1 MKKLI
6 RNPKT
11 PSPDKSGILFSR
23 FLARKKIERRA
34 GNSFK
39 KNMQHITIL
48 IHCADQKGIIAAVTN
63 FILNVEGN
71 IVYIDQHVDREQN
84 VFFMRL
90 ECELTNKNSNV
101 TTIKNVFEQSIATD
115 FGMEWEIYTMEQ
127 KPKMALFVSKYDH
140 CLFDIL
146 GRFSAGELNVEIPL
160 IISNHED
167 LKPIA
172 ERFKIPFFYI
182 PFTKENKE
190 EGEKQQIEILQKH
203 EIDFV
208 VLARYMQI
216 ITPNLIS
223 LYENKIINIHHSFL
237 PAFPGAKPYHSAF
250 KRGVKI
256 IGATSH
262 YVTAALD
269 EGPIIE
275 QDIARVSHINSVE
288 DFIMKGRDLER
299 IVLARAI
306 KLHAERKTMVYG
318 NKTVVFY

>member
-1 MKKLI
+1 MQ
-6 RNPKT
+6 
-11 PSPDKSGILFSR
+11 
-23 FLARKKIERRA
+23 KI
-34 GNSFK
+34 
-39 KNMQHITIL
+39 IIL
-48 IHCADQKGIIAAVTN
+48 IHCKDQKAIISTVTN
-63 FILNVEGN
+63 YIASKEGN
-71 IVYIDQHVDREQN
+71 IIYLDQHVDADED

-90 ECELTNKNSNV
+90 ECEFGLQNWDLSSLK
-101 TTIKNVFEQSIATD
+101 KDFETQLANPLNLS
-115 FGMEWEIYTMEQ
+115 WEIYTQEE

-140 CLFDIL
+140 CLYDIL
-146 GRFSAGELNVEIPL
+146 GRYSAGELHLEIPV
-160 IISNHED
+160 IISNHKD

-172 ERFKIPFFYI
+172 NRFSIPFHYV
-182 PFTKENKE
+182 PFTKEIKE
-190 EGEKQQIEILQKH
+190 KGEKEQLELLDKYK
-203 EIDFV
+203 IDFI

-216 ITPNLIS
+216 ITPNLIAK
-223 LYENKIINIHHSFL
+223 YRNNIINIHHSFL

-262 YVTAALD
+262 YVTEGLD

-275 QDIARVSHINSVE
+275 QDIARVSHVNSID

-306 KLHAERKTMVYG
+306 KLHAERKTMVYD

>member
-1 MKKLI
+1 MQ
-6 RNPKT
+6 
-11 PSPDKSGILFSR
+11 
-23 FLARKKIERRA
+23 KI
-34 GNSFK
+34 
-39 KNMQHITIL
+39 IIL
-48 IHCADQKGIIAAVTN
+48 IHCEDQKGIIAAVTD
-63 FILNVEGN
+63 FILKVEGN
-71 IVYIDQHVDREQN
+71 IIYIDQHVDVEQG

-90 ECELTNKNSNV
+90 ECELTNKNSNL
-101 TTIKNVFEQSIATD
+101 TAIKNVFEISIATD
-115 FGMEWEIYTMEQ
+115 FKMSWEIHPKEQ

-146 GRFSAGELNVEIPL
+146 GRYSAGELNVEIPM
-160 IISNHED
+160 IVSNHKD
-167 LKPIA
+167 LKSIA
-172 ERFKIPFFYI
+172 ERFDIPFYYI

-190 EGEKQQIEILQKH
+190 EGERQQIELLQKH
-203 EIDFV
+203 AIDFV

-216 ITPNLIS
+216 ITPTLID

-262 YVTAALD
+262 YVTQHLD

-275 QDIARVSHINSVE
+275 QDITRVSHINSIE

-306 KLHAERKTMVYG
+306 KLHAERKTMVYD

>member
-1 MKKLI
+1 
-6 RNPKT
+6 
-11 PSPDKSGILFSR
+11 
-23 FLARKKIERRA
+23 
-34 GNSFK
+34 
-39 KNMQHITIL
+39 MQQITLL
-48 IHCADQKGIIAAVTN
+48 IHCADQKGIIAAVTD
-63 FILNVEGN
+63 FILRVEGN
-71 IVYIDQHVDREQN
+71 ITYIDQHVDREQD

-101 TTIKNVFEQSIATD
+101 TAIKNVFEQSIAAD
-115 FGMEWEIYTMEQ
+115 FGMEWEIHTQEQ

-146 GRFSAGELNVEIPL
+146 GRYSAGELSVEIPL

-167 LKPIA
+167 LRPIA
-172 ERFKIPFFYI
+172 ERFKIPFFHI
-182 PFTKENKE
+182 PYTKENKE
-190 EGEKQQIEILQKH
+190 EGEKQQIELLQKH
-203 EIDFV
+203 EINFV

-216 ITPNLIS
+216 ISPNLIS
-223 LYENKIINIHHSFL
+223 LYETKIINIHHSFL

>member
-1 MKKLI
+1 MQ
-6 RNPKT
+6 
-11 PSPDKSGILFSR
+11 
-23 FLARKKIERRA
+23 KIT
-34 GNSFK
+34 F
-39 KNMQHITIL
+39 L
-48 IHCADQKGIIAAVTN
+48 IHCKDQKGIIAAVTN
-63 FILNVEGN
+63 FILKVEGN
-71 IVYIDQHVDREQN
+71 ITYIDQHVDVEQN

-90 ECELTNKNSNV
+90 ECELTNRNIAIED
-101 TTIKNVFEQSIATD
+101 IKTDFNDSIATD
-115 FGMEWEIYTMEQ
+115 FQMSWELYNQEH

-146 GRFSAGELNVEIPL
+146 GRYSADELGVDIPV
-160 IISNHED
+160 IISNHND
-167 LKPIA
+167 LRAIA
-172 ERFKIPFFYI
+172 ERFDIPFHCV
-182 PFTKENKE
+182 PFTKDTKE
-190 EGEKQQIEILQKH
+190 EGEKLQIALLKKYDINF
-203 EIDFV
+203 I

-216 ITPNLIS
+216 ITPGLIS

-262 YVTAALD
+262 YVTEELD

-275 QDIARVSHINSVE
+275 QDIARVSHIHSVD

-306 KLHAERKTMVYG
+306 KLHAERKTMVYS
-318 NKTVVFY
+318 NKTVVFS

>member
-1 MKKLI
+1 MQ
-6 RNPKT
+6 KT
-11 PSPDKSGILFSR
+11 
-23 FLARKKIERRA
+23 
-34 GNSFK
+34 
-39 KNMQHITIL
+39 TIL
-48 IHCADQKGIIAAVTN
+48 IHCEDQKGIIAAVTN
-63 FILNVEGN
+63 FILKAEGN
-71 IVYIDQHVDREQN
+71 IVYIDQHVDVEQN

-90 ECELTNKNSNV
+90 ECEFSNLNIRLAN
-101 TTIKNVFEQSIATD
+101 IKADFQQSIATD
-115 FGMEWEIYTMEQ
+115 FKMSWEIYTKDQ

-146 GRFSAGELNVEIPL
+146 GRYSANELNVEIPL

-172 ERFKIPFFYI
+172 ERFNIPFHYV

-190 EGEKQQIEILQKH
+190 EGEKIQIELLQKH

-216 ITPNLIS
+216 ITPTLIN

-262 YVTAALD
+262 YVTQQLD

-275 QDIARVSHINSVE
+275 QDITRVSHINSVE

-306 KLHAERKTMVYG
+306 KLHAERKTMVYD
-318 NKTVVFY
+318 NKTVIFY

>member
-1 MKKLI
+1 
-6 RNPKT
+6 
-11 PSPDKSGILFSR
+11 
-23 FLARKKIERRA
+23 
-34 GNSFK
+34 
-39 KNMQHITIL
+39 MQQITIL
-48 IHCADQKGIIAAVTN
+48 IHCEDQKGIIAAVTN
-63 FILNVEGN
+63 FILKVEGN
-71 IVYIDQHVDREQN
+71 IIYIDQHVDVEQN

-90 ECELTNKNSNV
+90 ECELTNAAISLAS
-101 TTIKNVFEQSIATD
+101 IKDD
-115 FGMEWEIYTMEQ
+115 FQQTVANDFRMSWEIYTKEQ

-146 GRFSAGELNVEIPL
+146 GRFSAGELYLEIPL

-172 ERFKIPFFYI
+172 ERFGIPFYHI
-182 PFTKENKE
+182 PINKENKE
-190 EGEKQQIEILQKH
+190 EGEKQQIELLKKH

-216 ITPNLIS
+216 ITPNLIA

-262 YVTAALD
+262 YVTQDLD

-275 QDIARVSHINSVE
+275 QDITRVSHINSVE

-306 KLHAERKTMVYG
+306 KLHSERKTMVYG
-318 NKTVVFY
+318 NKTVVFL